1 MAETFRDLWQI
12 TALHAPTA
20 PIPLVQHWCQN
31 AYEDLCGRR
40 HWSFL
45 RVDGFINTLASRTVT
60 VSFVQG
66 DTAITSAAL
75 FVATDAGRQIRLGN
89 GGVGNPVYTIDTV
102 TDASNAVLTQ
112 AYQDVDV
119 AAATATISD
128 IYLIM
133 PADFRSFNVVRD
145 PTIQRPIAWWISKD
159 RLDLFDPGRIA
170 SDTRFRVLVA
180 AALSRATATN
190 GRYTYEAW
198 PYPTA
203 AGTYIMQY
211 FKKAPKLVDTDS
223 FEGPLSDWTNV
234 LHTMALADA
243 AKWPGTPTQKN
254 PYFSLALA
262 KQLEA
267 DAQFSLKQLDLADDD
282 VYLMDLQQVDLAK
295 FGLASISA
303 DTTLLR
309 ATDATMADYYPGT

>member
-12 TALHAPTA
+12 VALHAPTA

-45 RVDGFINTLASRTVT
+45 RVDSFINTLASRAVT

-66 DTAITSAAL
+66 ATAITSAAA
-75 FVATDAGRQIRLGN
+75 FVASDAGRQIRLGT
-89 GGVGNPVYTIDTV
+89 GGSGNPAYTIDTV
-102 TDASNAVLTQ
+102 TDPSNAVLTQ
-112 AYQDVDV
+112 AYAGDD
-119 AAATATISD
+119 APLASATISD

-133 PADFRSFNVVRD
+133 PANFRSFNVVRD

-180 AALSRATATN
+180 AGLSRATATN
-190 GRYTYEAW
+190 GRVTYEAW

-211 FKKAPKLVDTDS
+211 FKKAPKLTDDDS
-223 FEGPLSDWTNV
+223 FEGPLSDWTSA
-234 LHTMALADA
+234 LQTAALAA
-243 AKWPGTPTQKN
+243 AAAWPGTPTQKN

-262 KQLEA
+262 KKLDA
-267 DAQFSLKQLDLADDD
+267 DAQFALKQADIADDD
-282 VYLMDLQQVDLAK
+282 IYLMDLQQVDLAK

-309 ATDATMADYYPGT
+309 ATDATMADYYSG